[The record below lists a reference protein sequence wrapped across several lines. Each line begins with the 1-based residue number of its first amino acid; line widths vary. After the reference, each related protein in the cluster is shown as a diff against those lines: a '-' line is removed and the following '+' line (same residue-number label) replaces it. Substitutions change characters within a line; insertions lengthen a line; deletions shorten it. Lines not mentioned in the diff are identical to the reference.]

1 MKKHNSKNLIL
12 SFALLGV
19 FSSLFMSSC
28 DGVIFSDIRKEVEL
42 ADAKISGDIQSI
54 IRYKYNN
61 EEHIFVSNG
70 EIYHR
75 SVETSVVESKID
87 WQTFSN
93 PTGFVYALAADSTN
107 LYAASVVIEEDDDG
121 YNVGKTRGLYC
132 YKDGSWEEIWS
143 ASYSSS
149 VKARL
154 FCTNTPQSANREAYF
169 RVGTDSSSNIW
180 KLDGTKPLTTDLTD
194 TDKNTPM
201 TKGDTD
207 NSTSPTT
214 GVNSCTKLGSD
225 TYFST
230 AEAMTSNET
239 KDKESTLIYR
249 CSGDNIYYKGSITTT
264 TESDG
269 TSTTTSSDYDWTPV
283 NLDCSTIQSIAVTQN
298 YILVG
303 TSEGIAH
310 QSWATKEENG
320 PKTGGIPNSGNT
332 SFSTNATSTLS
343 SYYTIPALLVVDP
356 GLDES
361 TATIFA
367 SSITSSTSASLKNVG
382 LWSYFATTGEWN
394 RE

>member
-42 ADAKISGDIQSI
+42 ADAEISGDIQNI
-54 IRYKYNN
+54 VRYTYEG

-70 EIYHR
+70 EIKHR
-75 SVETSVVESKID
+75 SVNDTVANYKID
-87 WQTFSN
+87 WNTFPN
-93 PTGFVYALAADSTN
+93 PTGFIYALAADNSN
-107 LYAASVVIEEDDDG
+107 LYAASVVIDEDDDG
-121 YNVGKTRGLYC
+121 YNVGKTRALYC
-132 YKDGSWEEIWS
+132 YNGSSWEEIWTE
-143 ASYSSS
+143 SYSSS
-149 VKARL
+149 TTARL
-154 FCTNTPQSANREAYF
+154 FCTNTPKSANREAYF
-169 RVGTDSSSNIW
+169 RYGTSVW
-180 KLDGTKPLTTDLTD
+180 KLNSDTYL
-194 TDKNTPM
+194 TDKNAITI
-201 TKGDTD
+201 DSSAVD

-239 KDKESTLIYR
+239 KDDASTLIYR

-269 TSTTTSSDYDWTPV
+269 TSTTTSTVYDWTPV
-283 NLDCSTIQSIAVTQN
+283 DLDCGTIQSIAVTTN
-298 YILVG
+298 YIIVG

-310 QSWATKEENG
+310 QTWATAEIGG
-320 PKTGGIPNSGNT
+320 PATGGIPNSGNT

-343 SYYTIPALLVVDP
+343 SYYTIPALLVVNP
-356 GLDES
+356 SEGEYS
-361 TATIFA
+361 ATIFA

>member
-1 MKKHNSKNLIL
+1 MKKHNSKILIL

-54 IRYKYNN
+54 IRYTYNGK
-61 EEHIFVSNG
+61 EHIFVSNG

-75 SVETSVVESKID
+75 SVETSVVDSKID

-93 PTGFVYALAADSTN
+93 PTGFIYALAADSSY
-107 LYAASVVIEEDDDG
+107 LYAASVVIDEDDDG
-121 YNVGKTRGLYC
+121 KNVGKTRGLYC
-132 YKDGSWEEIWS
+132 YKDGSWEKIWS
-143 ASYSSS
+143 ASYSSTD
-149 VKARL
+149 ARL

-169 RVGTDSSSNIW
+169 RYGTSVW
-180 KLDGTKPLTTDLTD
+180 KLDGTKALTTDSTD
-194 TDKNTPM
+194 TDNNTPM
-201 TKGDTD
+201 TTGDND
-207 NSTSPTT
+207 NTTTPTT
-214 GVNSCTKLGSD
+214 GVNSCTKLGST

-239 KDKESTLIYR
+239 KKESNTNPESTMIYR
-249 CSGDNIYYKGSITTT
+249 SSGSSVYYST
-264 TESDG
+264 DG
-269 TSTTTSSDYDWTPV
+269 KNWTSVD
-283 NLDCSTIQSIAVTQN
+283 LDCGTIQSIAVTTN
-298 YILVG
+298 YIIVG

-310 QSWATKEENG
+310 QTWAT
-320 PKTGGIPNSGNT
+320 PASPTGGIPNSGNT

-343 SYYTIPALLVVDP
+343 SYYTIPALLVVNP
-356 GLDES
+356 SEGEYS
-361 TATIFA
+361 ATIFA

-382 LWSYFATTGEWN
+382 LWSYFPTTGEWN